1 MAVVADLDAL
11 VAEGVLTAAQAGILR
26 ERSRAAMLA
35 LVVRTL
41 LGGGVLAA
49 AAGFVLVL
57 ADPLPVALAGALFL
71 AAGIAVLSRADA
83 LWRMFGQAAALIGAG
98 MLLGGGVLR
107 ALDRLGQD
115 GAGLAFLL
123 AGAGLAAAAGLAF
136 RTAGPALRFVTGFLM
151 LACAGLHLAGAY
163 MLAATVTLDGLPVAL
178 LHLYAA
184 ALIAGAGWLTDV
196 RLITALAIAPFAQ
209 MLDTST
215 FYFHAAYV
223 FYSPEPTLSVIQL
236 GVLIAACLWVVRHRP
251 DRDGRH
257 AGMLAILA
265 FVVANLCL
273 LVASLWG
280 DTVGDTFVRARLEA
294 AGDSWEIVQQRFDA
308 WAATALHI
316 PAGVFAVLW
325 AAGLAGC
332 AVWAARSQR
341 RGLFNAAMTF
351 GAIHAYTQMFE
362 SFGDEPLAW
371 MLGGLA
377 AIPLAWGLWRLNQ
390 RFA

>member
-196 RLITALAIAPFAQ
+196 RLVTALAIAPFAQ